1 MQLLNIGFGNT
12 VMVNRVIA
20 VINTGSSP
28 ARKLKELAKRDQ
40 RLIDVTEGRRT
51 RSIII
56 TDSNHV
62 ILSSVQPDT
71 ITQRLAA
78 LQSGQ
83 HLSEYKELFKP
94 ERDEEL
100 T

>member
-1 MQLLNIGFGNT
+1 MQLLNIGYGNT
-12 VMVNRVIA
+12 VMVERVIA

-28 ARKLKELAKRDQ
+28 ARKLKDLAKSGQ

-71 ITQRLAA
+71 LAQRLAA
-78 LQSGQ
+78 LQVAP
-83 HLSEYKELFKP
+83 HLAEAREMRNPEDDKE
-94 ERDEEL
+94 R
-100 T
+100 

>member
-1 MQLLNIGFGNT
+1 MQLLNIGYGNT
-12 VMVNRVIA
+12 VMVERVVA
-20 VINTGSSP
+20 VINTGSAP
-28 ARKLKELAKRDQ
+28 ARKLKELAKNSQ

-71 ITQRLAA
+71 IGQRLAV
-78 LQSGQ
+78 LQEGY
-83 HLSEYKELFKP
+83 HLAEHKVEMREET
-94 ERDEEL
+94 ER
-100 T
+100 TR

>member
-12 VMVNRVIA
+12 VMVSRVIA
-20 VINTGSSP
+20 VINTGSAP
-28 ARKLKELAKRDQ
+28 ARKLKELAKNSQ
-40 RLIDVTEGRRT
+40 RLVDVTEGRRT

-71 ITQRLAA
+71 IGQRLAA
-78 LQSGQ
+78 LQGGYQ
-83 HLSEYKELFKP
+83 LSEY
-94 ERDEEL
+94 RDGVKTDIEEDR
-100 T
+100 

>member
-12 VMVNRVIA
+12 VMVDRVIA

-28 ARKLKELAKRDQ
+28 ARKLKELARKGQ
-40 RLIDVTEGRRT
+40 RLVDVTEGRRT

-71 ITQRLAA
+71 ISQRLAA
-78 LQSGQ
+78 LQSGYQ
-83 HLSEYKELFKP
+83 LAEYRDMFKSE
-94 ERDEEL
+94 REEDL
-100 T
+100 Q

>member
-1 MQLLNIGFGNT
+1 MQLLNIGYGNT
-12 VMVNRVIA
+12 VMVERVVA

-28 ARKLKELAKRDQ
+28 ARKLKELAKNAE

-71 ITQRLAA
+71 LAQRVAA
-78 LQSGQ
+78 LQIAP
-83 HLSEYKELFKP
+83 HLAEAREATRLEADG
-94 ERDEEL
+94 ER
-100 T
+100 

>member
-1 MQLLNIGFGNT
+1 MNVGFGNT

-28 ARKLKELAKRDQ
+28 ARKIKELAKKGE

-71 ITQRLAA
+71 VAQRVAA
-78 LQSGQ
+78 LQMDQ
-83 HLSEYKELFKP
+83 YVVE
-94 ERDEEL
+94 EREGGDGR
-100 T
+100 

>member
-1 MQLLNIGFGNT
+1 MHLLNIGYGNT
-12 VMVNRVIA
+12 VMVNRIVA

-28 ARKLKELAKRDQ
+28 ARKLKELAKEGR

-51 RSIII
+51 RSMII

-78 LQSGQ
+78 LQTGH
-83 HLSEYKELFKP
+83 HLTEYRDMIKP
-94 ERDEEL
+94 EREEEQR
-100 T
+100 